1 MIGFVQHLVDT
12 ITLGSLYAL
21 LGLSIALIFGIM
33 RLVNFA
39 QGELVMVGAYGA
51 TMFVKNSPWPIVLL
65 VTLLVPILFALA
77 MERIAFRPVRG
88 ASEATLLVT
97 SFAISYL
104 LQNVAFL
111 VYGATPRSINIAPS
125 LGRSLH
131 LGQVV
136 VPILDFATVGAA
148 IFLLIVLSIFFKK
161 SVLGIQLRAAA
172 EDFTT
177 ARILGVRANRVI
189 AVAFAI
195 SGLLCGVAAYLLVA
209 QTGEVYPTMGLN
221 AILVAFVA
229 TTLGGLGS
237 LPGAVIGGYLFGAMT
252 TFLGAYLPA
261 GGRVY
266 TDAFGYALVI
276 VVLIVRPQ
284 GLVVPRTARS
294 RV

>member
-1 MIGFVQHLVDT
+1 MSFLQHVVDT
-12 ITLGSLYAL
+12 ITTGSLYAL

-39 QGELVMVGAYGA
+39 QGELVMVGAFGA
-51 TMFVKNSPWPIVLL
+51 TMVVKNAPWPAVIL
-65 VTLLVPILFALA
+65 VTLAVPVVMALL
-77 MERIAFRPVRG
+77 MERVAFRPVRG
-88 ASEATLLVT
+88 APEATLLVT
-97 SFAISYL
+97 SFAVSYL
-104 LQNVAFL
+104 LQNLAFL
-111 VYGATPRSINIAPS
+111 IYGATPRSVNLAPVLS
-125 LGRSLH
+125 QTSH

-136 VPILDFATVGAA
+136 IPNLDFATVGTAGVLLVA
-148 IFLLIVLSIFFKK
+148 LSLFLKRT
-161 SVLGIQLRAAA
+161 VLGVQLRAAA

-177 ARILGVRANRVI
+177 ARTLGVRANRII
-189 AVAFAI
+189 AAAFAI
-195 SGLLCGVAAYLLVA
+195 SGLLCGAAAYLTVA

-237 LPGAVIGGYLFGAMT
+237 LSGAVIGGYHFGAIT

-266 TDAFGYALVI
+266 TDAIGYLLVI

-284 GLVVPRTARS
+284 GLIVPNTARS

>member
-1 MIGFVQHLVDT
+1 MSALSQHLVDT
-12 ITLGSLYAL
+12 VTLGSLYAL

-39 QGELVMVGAYGA
+39 QGELVMVGAFGA
-51 TMFVKNSPWPIVLL
+51 TMVVGSSPWPVVIL
-65 VTLLVPILFALA
+65 VTLLVPVVFALV
-77 MERIAFRPVRG
+77 MERVAFRPVRG

-97 SFAISYL
+97 SFAVSYL
-104 LQNVAFL
+104 LQNLAFL
-111 VYGATPRSINIAPS
+111 IYGATPRSINLAPV
-125 LGRSLH
+125 LGRSVH
-131 LGQVV
+131 IGTVAI
-136 VPILDFATVGAA
+136 PNLDFATVGTTA
-148 IFLLIVLSIFFKK
+148 LLLVALSLFFKK
-161 SVLGIQLRAAA
+161 TVLGTQLRAAA

-195 SGLLCGVAAYLLVA
+195 SGLLCGVASYLMVA
-209 QTGEVYPTMGLN
+209 QTGQVYPTMGLN

-237 LPGAVIGGYLFGAMT
+237 LPGAVIGGYLFGAIT

-261 GGRVY
+261 DARVY

-276 VVLIVRPQ
+276 VVLVARPQ
-284 GLVVPRTARS
+284 GLIVPRTTRT